1 MYKGVV
7 TGIAFEA
14 SQTNAEA
21 TADLGNLTTLMEDGA
36 LAAVVSW
43 LIPDRANA
51 PVDLKI
57 EQIGFRT
64 KEGGAHAEVS
74 FKDVA
79 GVGVELKHVSEL
91 YLPDVVKGWLTKK
104 VFSSNLG
111 IVMFVQYS
119 NGTTR
124 YPATG
129 TTPLLI
135 AIDNVPQRPGQDFG
149 LSQRSPRLS
158 RVLSFLPAPSST
170 SLADETIE
178 VLIGDTPGADL

>member
-51 PVDLKI
+51 PADLKI

-64 KEGGAHAEVS
+64 KEGGKHAEVS

-79 GVGVELKHVSEL
+79 DVGVELKHVSEL

-104 VFSSNLG
+104 IFSSNLG

-124 YPATG
+124 YPASG

-135 AIDNVPQRPGQDFG
+135 AIDNQGRADFADIRALFNQISSPGLRRAFNIGAPAEVEDTIPQIR
-149 LSQRSPRLS
+149 
-158 RVLSFLPAPSST
+158 
-170 SLADETIE
+170 
-178 VLIGDTPGADL
+178 TPIF

>member
-14 SQTNAEA
+14 SQTNAET

-51 PVDLKI
+51 PTDLKI

-64 KEGGAHAEVS
+64 KEGGKHAEVS

-135 AIDNVPQRPGQDFG
+135 AIDNQPWAGIPGDPAGAIGTALSGPGSTG
-149 LSQRSPRLS
+149 LPHIPAI
-158 RVLSFLPAPSST
+158 PAPAAPAT
-170 SLADETIE
+170 P
-178 VLIGDTPGADL
+178 IGEALR

>member
-7 TGIAFEA
+7 TGIAFKA

-36 LAAVVSW
+36 RAAVVSW

-64 KEGGAHAEVS
+64 KEGGKHAEVS

-124 YPATG
+124 YPASG

-135 AIDNVPQRPGQDFG
+135 AIDNDRPRG
-149 LSQRSPRLS
+149 LSIARFNLLAATERLLESQAAGTAPR
-158 RVLSFLPAPSST
+158 P
-170 SLADETIE
+170 IE
-178 VLIGDTPGADL
+178 EGLQTAGIAIGGP